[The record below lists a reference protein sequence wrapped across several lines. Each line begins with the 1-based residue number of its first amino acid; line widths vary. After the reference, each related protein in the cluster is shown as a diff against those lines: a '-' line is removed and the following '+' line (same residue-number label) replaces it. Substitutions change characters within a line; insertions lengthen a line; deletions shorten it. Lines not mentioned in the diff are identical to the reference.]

1 MELSE
6 KAIGIGLPS
15 TLQDLGSVIIKLF
28 SCMVKLWSTY
38 RVKVAQCM
46 GSPLF

>member
-15 TLQDLGSVIIKLF
+15 TLQDLGSVIIYFL
-28 SCMVKLWSTY
+28 VWSSYGQLT
-38 RVKVAQCM
+38 V
-46 GSPLF
+46 